1 MAWVPRRLVIITV
14 LLERLLES
22 GGTIANEAFLALVK
36 ERVKPKSTKEIARK
50 AVEEEFRARKK
61 KRKRGGIG
69 GSSSEESDDSDRE
82 DVPSKQEL
90 LIPAVA
96 KKKARAEHE
105 SKYRDQAK
113 ERREGKTICMCR
125 LSWSSIILGVSR
137 RFSC

>member
-82 DVPSKQEL
+82 DVPSKQEHL
-90 LIPAVA
+90 VKAGA
-96 KKKARAEHE
+96 KKEGAR
-105 SKYRDQAK
+105 R
-113 ERREGKTICMCR
+113 T
-125 LSWSSIILGVSR
+125 
-137 RFSC
+137 